1 MGADVEA
8 HANATAAVLRRR
20 GGVQEVRELQASD
33 ADDFLAEAVEDN
45 IFEWH
50 FVMRG
55 PRDTEFEG
63 GVYHGRIIL
72 PNDYPMKPPSF
83 MLLTPNGRFEVNT
96 KICLSISEHH
106 PEHWQPSWSVRT
118 ALTALVAFMPTP
130 ADGAIGSLDYTQDE
144 RRALAAKSREAAPTF
159 GNAARRELAA
169 AAHAKMLRLSS
180 LPSPSRSA
188 PGPAGEAGPGPCAA
202 GPGARRS
209 GAAGR
214 PGWTAAAPPVP
225 PSAAASGPAPPF
237 QTGRPPPGPG
247 APPAASASVSRLR
260 RRPSRQPG
268 RCTCNGPPHHGIGE
282 MEGMVGSNSPAGAC
296 AGPHGPAWM
305 DAPPGRALPRM
316 SFHDTQKLVKN
327 WFNSSLRPT
336 PPPRDFFFAPGARW

>member
-1 MGADVEA
+1 M
-8 HANATAAVLRRR
+8 
-20 GGVQEVRELQASD
+20 RELQASD

-188 PGPAGEAGPGPCAA
+188 PGPPAEAAPRAEPEPAESAA
-202 GPGARRS
+202 E
-209 GAAGR
+209 GAAESPPR
-214 PGWTAAAPPVP
+214 TA
-225 PSAAASGPAPPF
+225 GPAPP
-237 QTGRPPPGPG
+237 
-247 APPAASASVSRLR
+247 AAARAV
-260 RRPSRQPG
+260 
-268 RCTCNGPPHHGIGE
+268 GIE
-282 MEGMVGSNSPAGAC
+282 
-296 AGPHGPAWM
+296 
-305 DAPPGRALPRM
+305 RA
-316 SFHDTQKLVKN
+316 Q
-327 WFNSSLRPT
+327 
-336 PPPRDFFFAPGARW
+336 G